1 MFAVFVERIS
11 VMIQAVIKG
20 CWIRRPVFLHRTQVT
35 VSKPSPPQPGAQ
47 VQATAFA
54 WVGIL
59 LAYWMIGAAVFE
71 GMARLNGEQWSF
83 GEAVYFAAVTFLT
96 VGLGDYTLGWN
107 SKYRELA
114 IFIFMLFSTLGMVCF
129 LEGAKVIVVAMD
141 RASERAE
148 ARVMKAIEQATGYDM
163 DGDDAVRDAYEPTAA
178 TSSGPSASA
187 YATKSM
193 GGTKA
198 VDSSTRG
205 RLPFF
210 LTANLPQFSLWFS
223 ADKSKAEARP
233 TAQEWY
239 VEPNLG
245 ESGLWRRQ
253 CGRPVV
259 GETASP
265 KHQSADAPIPVALAA
280 WVKDTAMINIP
291 PAMDIDIEPIDSISY
306 AQSHE
311 TTLASSPEGG
321 KIAGERARQQDR
333 MEAEA
338 KRLEG
343 LLSKAQGGGDFSHQ
357 PSPSRSLWL

>member
-1 MFAVFVERIS
+1 
-11 VMIQAVIKG
+11 
-20 CWIRRPVFLHRTQVT
+20 
-35 VSKPSPPQPGAQ
+35 
-47 VQATAFA
+47 
-54 WVGIL
+54 
-59 LAYWMIGAAVFE
+59 MIGAAVFE

-96 VGLGDYTLGWN
+96 IGLGDYTLGWY

-141 RASERAE
+141 GASGRAE
-148 ARVMKAIEQATGYDM
+148 ARVMKAIEEATGYDM
-163 DGDDAVRDAYEPTAA
+163 DGDDAYEA
-178 TSSGPSASA
+178 TVVASPASSSGPSASA
-187 YATKSM
+187 YATKTM
-193 GGTKA
+193 GGTK
-198 VDSSTRG
+198 
-205 RLPFF
+205 
-210 LTANLPQFSLWFS
+210 

-239 VEPNLG
+239 IEPSMG

-311 TTLASSPEGG
+311 TT
-321 KIAGERARQQDR
+321 
-333 MEAEA
+333 
-338 KRLEG
+338 
-343 LLSKAQGGGDFSHQ
+343 SHQ